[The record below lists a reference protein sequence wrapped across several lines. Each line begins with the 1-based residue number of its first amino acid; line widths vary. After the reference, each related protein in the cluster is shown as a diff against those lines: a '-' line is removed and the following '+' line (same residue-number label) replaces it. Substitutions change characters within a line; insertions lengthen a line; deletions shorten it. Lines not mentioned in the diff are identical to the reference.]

1 MEVIIINTIEIIT
14 RLFFSIIIG
23 GLIGYEREFKNRP
36 AGFRTHILVCIGAAV
51 ISMIQLYTVQQTT
64 DMIIKNPQ
72 LASAMKADIGRLGA
86 QVITGIGFLGA
97 GTIIHEKGS
106 VKGLTTAASIWV
118 VACIGLAI
126 GLGYYILSVLS
137 TISVFVVLVILKK
150 FEVKFIEGRS
160 VINMEIVFK
169 DKESAMNMLSY
180 YFENNNVKIK
190 NIELLVEDEE
200 DSQLVTSL
208 YSVVLPKNIK
218 ADRLIKDLCISNEIL
233 KVSIV

>member
-36 AGFRTHILVCIGAAV
+36 AGFRTHILVCIGATV

>member
-126 GLGYYILSVLS
+126 GLGYYILSILS

-218 ADRLIKDLCISNEIL
+218 ADRLIKDLCSSNEIL